1 VAADGSTTNGHTFT
15 AKRESGDGRPA
26 SRDAQ
31 CTVGAAPKAAKHTDP
46 SHWVG
51 RIPRDGARHPVS
63 DPLGLVV
70 AVQMARRLRKRRVG
84 ATPHDDSILLDGHC
98 FDDRARF
105 VTKRLPRHPSGNS
118 HHHVDDAVAV
128 CLRYV
133 GQTGPSYSGRDLC
146 TTVRF

>member
-1 VAADGSTTNGHTFT
+1 VPADSSTTNGHTFS

-63 DPLGLVV
+63 DPLGVVV
-70 AVQMARRLRKRRVG
+70 AVQMARRLRKRHRPAQIADIYKPFTRGDWSSGLSPKVG
-84 ATPHDDSILLDGHC
+84 SQPQG
-98 FDDRARF
+98 
-105 VTKRLPRHPSGNS
+105 
-118 HHHVDDAVAV
+118 
-128 CLRYV
+128 
-133 GQTGPSYSGRDLC
+133 DLAAQRQYRC
-146 TTVRF
+146 QHRPACMV